1 MTATSSGPG
10 PWRRQDFRIA
20 WGAGLVNNTGDWVLL
35 VALPV
40 YVFVETQSGAAT
52 AFLFVAQ
59 LLAGAIMGPIGGT
72 LVDRW
77 DLKHSLIGT
86 NLAQAIAVL
95 PLLAVTA
102 DRIWPAYI
110 VMAAQSALNQI
121 NNPANVALIPRVVG
135 ADELTSANAALSAA
149 ESSAR
154 LIGSPLGGVL
164 VAWGGLAPVVILDA
178 ASFVLVAAAA
188 TFLRTDTGP
197 MASAD
202 TNEKTIRQGLRVVR
216 SHRPLAPLLS
226 IQSFSQLAQGAFVV
240 LFVVFVVDVL
250 GDDGSGL
257 GLIRGMMAIGALIGS
272 AVIARLATSLDPTT
286 LFAAGLIG
294 MGAVSLVFW
303 NAPTL
308 TTTLWVYVLLFSISG
323 LPGAAL
329 GVGLFTTLQTASPQ
343 HAIGRVVG
351 IMSAGEAIGLTT
363 GSILAGLLVDHA
375 KLSTLLNTQAAIYL
389 SAGLLAFILVKPQG
403 PEHTPEA
410 HPDILD
416 PRRTPPGRTPASR

>member
-1 MTATSSGPG
+1 MTPRSSGPR

-40 YVFVETQSGAAT
+40 YVFVETESGATT
-52 AFLFVAQ
+52 AALFVAQ
-59 LLAGAIMGPIGGT
+59 LLARAIMAPTGGT

-110 VMAAQSALNQI
+110 VMAVQSALNQI
-121 NNPANVALIPRVVG
+121 NNPANVALIPRVVS
-135 ADELTSANAALSAA
+135 ADELTSANAALSGA

-154 LIGSPLGGVL
+154 LVGSPLGGVL
-164 VAWGGLAPVVILDA
+164 VAWGGLAPVVMLDA
-178 ASFVLVAAAA
+178 ASFVLAAAAA
-188 TFLRTDTGP
+188 TFLKTDTSP
-197 MASAD
+197 LASAD
-202 TNEKTIRQGLRVVR
+202 SEGKTIRQGLRAVR

-240 LFVVFVVDVL
+240 LFVVFVINTL

-257 GLIRGMMAIGALIGS
+257 GLIRGVMAIGALLGS
-272 AVIARLATSLDPTT
+272 AVIARLATNLAPTT
-286 LFAAGLIG
+286 LFTTGLLG

-329 GVGLFTTLQTASPQ
+329 NVGLFTTLQTASPP
-343 HAIGRVVG
+343 HVLGRVTG
-351 IMSAGEAIGLTT
+351 IMSAGEAIGVTT
-363 GSILAGLLVDHA
+363 GSIVAGLLVDHV
-375 KLSTLLNTQAAIYL
+375 KLNTLLNTQAAIYL
-389 SAGLLAFILVKPQG
+389 AAGLLALVLVKPRG
-403 PEHTPEA
+403 SERRTPEA
-410 HPDILD
+410 P
-416 PRRTPPGRTPASR
+416 PRVMPSGSVTHPPGL